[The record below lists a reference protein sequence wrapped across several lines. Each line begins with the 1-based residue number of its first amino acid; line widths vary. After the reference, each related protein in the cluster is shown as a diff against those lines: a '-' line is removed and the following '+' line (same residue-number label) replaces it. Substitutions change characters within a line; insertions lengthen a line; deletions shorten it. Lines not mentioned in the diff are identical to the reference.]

1 MLFQLTILQLFSFED
16 AKDADNSLLEARG
29 KDISMFLIFLF
40 FSIFNFLRYAVVRF
54 SLLFST
60 YVVFPLIYLLNILQC
75 VLIVDTAAGADFC
88 DKSTIFVY
96 INFRRCS
103 IIFSLICFLLIY
115 SLKHNNQS
123 VLMVDITAGAEF
135 CHVDTVFSIAQLVM
149 RKLLFS
155 YLIFLRC
162 DMFFVNQVALFF
174 NLNFLRCVI
183 LHSLECFLYLLSH
196 NNRFVVMVD
205 TTPGS
210 EMCRCIIIFTF
221 SSISLIRI
229 TFYSHGRHHSEC

>member
-1 MLFQLTILQLFSFED
+1 MPAPERNCFPKSGKLTPNHDKNTLKL
-16 AKDADNSLLEARG
+16 A
-29 KDISMFLIFLF
+29 
-40 FSIFNFLRYAVVRF
+40 
-54 SLLFST
+54 
-60 YVVFPLIYLLNILQC
+60 YLWSSSDL
-75 VLIVDTAAGADFC
+75 
-88 DKSTIFVY
+88 
-96 INFRRCS
+96 
-103 IIFSLICFLLIY
+103 
-115 SLKHNNQS
+115 HWH
-123 VLMVDITAGAEF
+123 DITSAEF
-135 CHVDTVFSIAQLVM
+135 CHGDTVFSIAQLVM

-196 NNRFVVMVD
+196 NNRFVVTVD

>member
-29 KDISMFLIFLF
+29 KDISIFLIFLF
-40 FSIFNFLRYAVVRF
+40 LSIFNFLRCAVVGY

-60 YVVFPLIYLLNILQC
+60 YVVFPLIYLLNILQF
-75 VLIVDTAAGADFC
+75 VLVVDTAADADFC

-96 INFRRCS
+96 INFLRCP
-103 IIFSLICFLLIY
+103 ILFSFISFLLIY
-115 SLKHNNQS
+115 SLKHSIKS

-135 CHVDTVFSIAQLVM
+135 CHGDTIFSIAQLVM
-149 RKLLFS
+149 RTLLFS
-155 YLIFLRC
+155 YLIFLRY

-174 NLNFLRCVI
+174 YLNCLTCVI
-183 LHSLECFLYLLSH
+183 IHLLECFLYLLRH

-205 TTPGS
+205 ITPGS
-210 EMCRCIIIFTF
+210 EMQVYSYLHFFVNLVNTYHILF
-221 SSISLIRI
+221 SW
-229 TFYSHGRHHSEC
+229 

>member
-1 MLFQLTILQLFSFED
+1 
-16 AKDADNSLLEARG
+16 
-29 KDISMFLIFLF
+29 
-40 FSIFNFLRYAVVRF
+40 
-54 SLLFST
+54 
-60 YVVFPLIYLLNILQC
+60 
-75 VLIVDTAAGADFC
+75 
-88 DKSTIFVY
+88 
-96 INFRRCS
+96 
-103 IIFSLICFLLIY
+103 
-115 SLKHNNQS
+115 
-123 VLMVDITAGAEF
+123 
-135 CHVDTVFSIAQLVM
+135 
-149 RKLLFS
+149 
-155 YLIFLRC
+155 
-162 DMFFVNQVALFF
+162 MFFVNQVALFF

>member
-1 MLFQLTILQLFSFED
+1 M
-16 AKDADNSLLEARG
+16 
-29 KDISMFLIFLF
+29 
-40 FSIFNFLRYAVVRF
+40 RF

-135 CHVDTVFSIAQLVM
+135 CHGDTVFSIAQLVM

>member
-1 MLFQLTILQLFSFED
+1 MTMLFCIAESEI
-16 AKDADNSLLEARG
+16 KV
-29 KDISMFLIFLF
+29 IH
-40 FSIFNFLRYAVVRF
+40 
-54 SLLFST
+54 T
-60 YVVFPLIYLLNILQC
+60 YIH
-75 VLIVDTAAGADFC
+75 T
-88 DKSTIFVY
+88 Y
-96 INFRRCS
+96 I
-103 IIFSLICFLLIY
+103 
-115 SLKHNNQS
+115 H
-123 VLMVDITAGAEF
+123 
-135 CHVDTVFSIAQLVM
+135 TVFSIAQLVM

-155 YLIFLRC
+155 YLIFLRY
-162 DMFFVNQVALFF
+162 DMFFVNQVALFC

-210 EMCRCIIIFTF
+210 EMGRCIIIFTF

>member
-1 MLFQLTILQLFSFED
+1 M
-16 AKDADNSLLEARG
+16 G
-29 KDISMFLIFLF
+29 C
-40 FSIFNFLRYAVVRF
+40 

-60 YVVFPLIYLLNILQC
+60 YVVFPLIYLLNILQF
-75 VLIVDTAAGADFC
+75 VLVVDTAAGADFW

-103 IIFSLICFLLIY
+103 ILFSLICFLLIY
-115 SLKHNNQS
+115 SLKHYNKS
-123 VLMVDITAGAEF
+123 VLMVDITTGAEF
-135 CHVDTVFSIAQLVM
+135 CHGDTVVSIAQLVM
-149 RKLLFS
+149 RTLLFS
-155 YLIFLRC
+155 YLIFLRY

-174 NLNFLRCVI
+174 NLNFLRCAI
-183 LHSLECFLYLLSH
+183 LHLLECFLYLLSH

-221 SSISLIRI
+221 SSISLIGI

>member
-29 KDISMFLIFLF
+29 KDISIFHIFFFFYFQFSNMCGCGLF
-40 FSIFNFLRYAVVRF
+40 SF
-54 SLLFST
+54 FST
-60 YVVFPLIYLLNILQC
+60 YVVFPLIYLLNILQF
-75 VLIVDTAAGADFC
+75 VLVVDTAAGADFC

-103 IIFSLICFLLIY
+103 ILFSLICFLFIY

-135 CHVDTVFSIAQLVM
+135 CHGDTVFSIAQLVM

-155 YLIFLRC
+155 YFIFLRY
-162 DMFFVNQVALFF
+162 DMFFVNQIALFF
-174 NLNFLRCVI
+174 NLNFLTCVI
-183 LHSLECFLYLLSH
+183 LHSLECFL
-196 NNRFVVMVD
+196 NNRLVVMVD

-229 TFYSHGRHHSEC
+229 TSYSHCRHHSEC

>member
-1 MLFQLTILQLFSFED
+1 M
-16 AKDADNSLLEARG
+16 
-29 KDISMFLIFLF
+29 
-40 FSIFNFLRYAVVRF
+40 RF

-60 YVVFPLIYLLNILQC
+60 YVVFPLIYLLNILQF
-75 VLIVDTAAGADFC
+75 VLVVDTAAGADFC

-103 IIFSLICFLLIY
+103 ILFSLICFLLIY

-135 CHVDTVFSIAQLVM
+135 CHGDTVFSIAQLVM

-155 YLIFLRC
+155 YLIFLIY

-174 NLNFLRCVI
+174 NHNFLRCVI
-183 LHSLECFLYLLSH
+183 LHSLECFLYLLRH

-210 EMCRCIIIFTF
+210 EMCRCVIIFTF